1 MNEEQRIKKVMMAI
15 IIVLLIGIVCLGT
28 MILLDSKG
36 TNKSGILLESEGREK
51 VLNQSISIFGFSE
64 LHMKSGEL
72 NQPFDFRNPNTNDCY
87 MDISLLLS
95 DGTKLFEIKRIEPGY
110 GIKEVQL
117 NDVLENGDYLN
128 CCFNVQCF
136 SLKDDTQLNGA
147 SMSVDLYVR

>member
-1 MNEEQRIKKVMMAI
+1 MTKKEKRVFAFLVMI
-15 IIVLLIGIVCLGT
+15 IIVLAY
-28 MILLDSKG
+28 ILLFIGFKSP
-36 TNKSGILLESEGREK
+36 NKSGILLENEGREK

-72 NQPFDFRNPNTNDCY
+72 NQSFDFRNPNTNDCY
-87 MDISLLLS
+87 MDIALLLS

-117 NDVLENGDYLN
+117 NNVLENGDYLN

>member
-1 MNEEQRIKKVMMAI
+1 MNEEQRIKKVMIAI
-15 IIVLLIGIVCLGT
+15 IVVLLTGIIYLGA
-28 MILLDSKG
+28 MMLLDLKE

-72 NQPFDFRNPNTNDCY
+72 NQSFDFRNPNTNDCY
-87 MDISLLLS
+87 MNIALLLS

-110 GIKEVQL
+110 EIKEVQL
-117 NDVLENGDYLN
+117 NNVLENGYYLN

>member
-1 MNEEQRIKKVMMAI
+1 MTKKEKRVFAFLVI
-15 IIVLLIGIVCLGT
+15 TIIVLAY
-28 MILLDSKG
+28 ILLSIGFKSP
-36 TNKSGILLESEGREK
+36 NKSGILLESEGREK
-51 VLNQSISIFGFSE
+51 VLNQSISILGFSE

-72 NQPFDFRNPNTNDCY
+72 NQSFDFRNPNTNDCY
-87 MDISLLLS
+87 MDITLLLS

>member
-1 MNEEQRIKKVMMAI
+1 MINNRRENKVIIILIAI
-15 IIVLLIGIVCLGT
+15 ILVFAVFTCH
-28 MILLDSKG
+28 ILFKSS
-36 TNKSGILLESEGREK
+36 NKSGILLESEGREK

-72 NQPFDFRNPNTNDCY
+72 NQSFDFRNPSTNDCY

>member
-1 MNEEQRIKKVMMAI
+1 MTKKEKRVFAFLVII
-15 IIVLLIGIVCLGT
+15 IIVLAY
-28 MILLDSKG
+28 ILLSIGFKSP
-36 TNKSGILLESEGREK
+36 NKSGILLESEGREK

-72 NQPFDFRNPNTNDCY
+72 NQSFDFRNPNTNDCY
-87 MDISLLLS
+87 MDIELLLS

-128 CCFNVQCF
+128 CFFNVQCF

>member
-1 MNEEQRIKKVMMAI
+1 MTKKEKRVFAFLVII
-15 IIVLLIGIVCLGT
+15 IIVLAY
-28 MILLDSKG
+28 ILLSISFKSP
-36 TNKSGILLESEGREK
+36 NKSGILLENEGREK

-72 NQPFDFRNPNTNDCY
+72 NQSFDFRNPNTNDCY
-87 MDISLLLS
+87 MDIALLLS

-117 NDVLENGDYLN
+117 NNVLENGDYLN

>member
-1 MNEEQRIKKVMMAI
+1 MNKAQRIKKVMIAI
-15 IIVLLIGIVCLGT
+15 IIVLLTVIICLGA
-28 MILLDSKG
+28 MILLDLKE

-72 NQPFDFRNPNTNDCY
+72 NQSFEFRNPNTNDCY
-87 MDISLLLS
+87 MEIALLLS

>member
-1 MNEEQRIKKVMMAI
+1 MNEEQRIKKVMIAI
-15 IIVLLIGIVCLGT
+15 IVVLLTATICLGA
-28 MILLDSKG
+28 MILLDLKE
-36 TNKSGILLESEGREK
+36 TNKSGILLENEGREK

-72 NQPFDFRNPNTNDCY
+72 NQSFDFRNPNTNDCY
-87 MDISLLLS
+87 MDITLLLS

-117 NDVLENGDYLN
+117 NNVLENGDYLN

-136 SLKDDTQLNGA
+136 LLKTIRSLMARLCLLTY
-147 SMSVDLYVR
+147 M

>member
-1 MNEEQRIKKVMMAI
+1 MNKAQRIKKVMIAI
-15 IIVLLIGIVCLGT
+15 IIVLLTVIICLGA
-28 MILLDSKG
+28 MILLDLKE
-36 TNKSGILLESEGREK
+36 TNKSGILLENEGREK

-72 NQPFDFRNPNTNDCY
+72 NQSFDFRNPNTNDCY
-87 MDISLLLS
+87 MDIALLLS

-117 NDVLENGDYLN
+117 NNVLENGDYLN

>member
-1 MNEEQRIKKVMMAI
+1 MTKKEKRVFAFLVII
-15 IIVLLIGIVCLGT
+15 IIVLAY
-28 MILLDSKG
+28 ILLSIGFKSP
-36 TNKSGILLESEGREK
+36 NKSGILLESEGREK

-72 NQPFDFRNPNTNDCY
+72 NQSFDFRNPNTNDCY
-87 MDISLLLS
+87 MDIELLLS

-110 GIKEVQL
+110 WIKEVQL

-128 CCFNVQCF
+128 CFFNVQCF

>member
-1 MNEEQRIKKVMMAI
+1 MTKKEKRVFAFLVII
-15 IIVLLIGIVCLGT
+15 IIVLAY
-28 MILLDSKG
+28 ILLSIGFKSP
-36 TNKSGILLESEGREK
+36 NKSGILLESEGREK

-72 NQPFDFRNPNTNDCY
+72 NQPFDFCNPNTNDCY
-87 MDISLLLS
+87 MDIELLLS
-95 DGTKLFEIKRIEPGY
+95 DGTKLFEIKRIEPEY

>member
-1 MNEEQRIKKVMMAI
+1 MTKKEKRVFAFLVII
-15 IIVLLIGIVCLGT
+15 IIVLAY
-28 MILLDSKG
+28 ILLSISFKSP
-36 TNKSGILLESEGREK
+36 NKSGILLENEGREK

-72 NQPFDFRNPNTNDCY
+72 NQSFDFRNPNTNDCY
-87 MDISLLLS
+87 MDITLLLS

-117 NDVLENGDYLN
+117 NNVLENGDYLN

>member
-1 MNEEQRIKKVMMAI
+1 MNKEQRIKKAMIAI
-15 IIVLLIGIVCLGT
+15 IIVLLIGIIYLGT

-36 TNKSGILLESEGREK
+36 TNKSGILLENEGREK

-72 NQPFDFRNPNTNDCY
+72 NQSFDFRNSNTNDCY
-87 MDISLLLS
+87 MDIALLLS

-117 NDVLENGDYLN
+117 NNVLENGDYLN